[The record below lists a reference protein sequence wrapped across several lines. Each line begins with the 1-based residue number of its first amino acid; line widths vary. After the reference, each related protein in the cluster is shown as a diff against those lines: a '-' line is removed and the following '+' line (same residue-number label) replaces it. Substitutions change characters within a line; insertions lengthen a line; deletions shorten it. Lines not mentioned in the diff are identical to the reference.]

1 MHEACL
7 EGNDRIVG
15 MLLEEGR
22 KRFGEDYAKAVR
34 KEIIF
39 ESSAPNVS
47 YMCKRVLLKVYNLL
61 YKLCKYFD
69 GIEYLKHFPLGT

>member
-39 ESSAPNVS
+39 D
-47 YMCKRVLLKVYNLL
+47 VLLMFATYV
-61 YKLCKYFD
+61 
-69 GIEYLKHFPLGT
+69 